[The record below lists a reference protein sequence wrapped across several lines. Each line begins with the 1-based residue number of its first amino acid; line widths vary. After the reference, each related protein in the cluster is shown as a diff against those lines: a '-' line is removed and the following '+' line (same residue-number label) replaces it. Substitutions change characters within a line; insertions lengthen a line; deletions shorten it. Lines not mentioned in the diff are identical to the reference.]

1 MLTCPPVSPTTSH
14 TEPFAVGLD
23 LGGTDLKAARVFSD
37 GRIEGFGKRP
47 SRAAKSAEGPLE
59 AIAEAVEELTGGRPG
74 DLVGVGLGSPGVIH
88 PDTGALVGNT
98 PHFHHWGAFPFR
110 ERLAARLGMPL
121 AMDND
126 ANLAALAE
134 HRLGAARGARVS
146 ITLTIGTGIGAGI
159 IVAGRVFPGGWGGA
173 GEIGHLP
180 LGRGGATCRCGVA
193 DCVEPEASG
202 SGLGALARAWGMA
215 PPEARTVFAAAAAGD
230 PRARAAFE
238 TMADR
243 LGATI
248 GAAVS
253 LINPEVV
260 VVGGGVAQAGDVLMG
275 PLREAVARYT
285 MATHR
290 EGLRVVAAALGERA
304 GVVGAGLLAWD
315 THGAGNRLPGPLTR

>member
-1 MLTCPPVSPTTSH
+1 VLTCPPVSSTTNPPQ
-14 TEPFAVGLD
+14 PFAVGLD
-23 LGGTDLKAARVFSD
+23 LGGTDLKAARVFAD

-47 SRAAKSAEGPLE
+47 SRAAESADAPLE
-59 AIAEAVEELTGGRPG
+59 AMAEAVAELSRGRR
-74 DLVGVGLGSPGVIH
+74 DDMIGVGLGSPGVIH
-88 PDTGALVGNT
+88 PDTGALVGST
-98 PHFHHWGAFPFR
+98 PHFHHWGAFPLR
-110 ERLAARLGMPL
+110 ERLGALLGAPP
-121 AMDND
+121 AVDND

-159 IVAGRVFPGGWGGA
+159 IVDGRPLHGAFGGA

-180 LGRGGATCRCGVA
+180 LGRSGATCRCGVT

-202 SGLGALARAWGMA
+202 SGLSAMARAWGMA
-215 PPEARTVFAAAAAGD
+215 PAEARTVFAAAAAGE
-230 PRARAAFE
+230 PRARAAIE

-260 VVGGGVAQAGDVLMG
+260 VIGGGVAQAGEALMS
-275 PLREAVARYT
+275 PLRAAVLRYT
-285 MATHR
+285 MTTHR
-290 EGLRVVAAALGERA
+290 VGLRLVPAELGERA
-304 GVVGAGLLAWD
+304 GVAGAGMLAWD
-315 THGAGNRLPGPLTR
+315 AAR